1 MGRPSIDFVFQTAAR
16 NTIAFGDKGV
26 LAMILRD
33 SSETGA
39 HTIRFASHIPTA
51 LSAANQDSLS
61 LALKGY
67 VNPPKSILLYVLQV
81 GAELSEALTHFE
93 TQQFDYL
100 TLPPDATATETAQT
114 CDWILSQ
121 RAAKHMVKAVLPDCA
136 ADSEAIVNFTAEGMM
151 DGSQSYIA
159 ADYCSR
165 IAGILAGTPWTMSAT
180 YAPLPELTAI
190 TRLSGEGEDSAIDAG
205 KLILTHD
212 GRQVKLSRA
221 VNSLQSTTETKGDIF
236 KKIKIVEVIDR
247 IYTDL
252 TAAIE
257 DSYIGKYSNSYDN
270 KMLLVA
276 ACRQYFYDLETA
288 GIAQSG
294 STSAD
299 LDTDAIRQ
307 HLEAQGT
314 DTSEMTEQELRQAD
328 TGAHVYLA
336 FTAKILD
343 AIEDVSGRINL

>member
-1 MGRPSIDFVFQTAAR
+1 MGRPSIDFFFQTAAR

-39 HTIRFASHIPTA
+39 HTIRFASHIPAA
-51 LSAANQDSLS
+51 LSAANQDCLS

-67 VNPPKSILLYVLQV
+67 VSPPKSILLYVLAMD
-81 GAELSEALTHFE
+81 AELNEALAHLE

-100 TLPPDATATETAQT
+100 TLPPDATQSEVNEACA
-114 CDWILSQ
+114 WIFSQ
-121 RAAKHMVKAVLPDCA
+121 RASKHMVKAVLPNCA
-136 ADSEAIVNFTAEGMM
+136 ADSEAIVNFSAQGMT
-151 DGSQSYIA
+151 DGSRSYTA

-180 YAPLPELTAI
+180 YAPLAELTAV
-190 TRLSGEGEDSAIDAG
+190 TKLSGEDADNAIDAG
-205 KLILTHD
+205 QLILMHD
-212 GRQVKLSRA
+212 GRKVKIARA
-221 VNSLQSTTETKGDIF
+221 VNSLQSTTNTKGDIF

-247 IYTDL
+247 IYQDL

-257 DSYIGKYSNSYDN
+257 DGYIGKYSNSYDN

-276 ACRQYFYDLETA
+276 ACRQYFYDLERA

-299 LDTDAIRQ
+299 IDTDAIRQ
-307 HLEAQGT
+307 HLEAQGM
-314 DTSEMTEQELRQAD
+314 DTSELTEEELRQAD
-328 TGAHVYLA
+328 TGAHVYLE
-336 FTAKILD
+336 FNAKILD
-343 AIEDVSGRINL
+343 AIEDVTGRINL